1 MVEWKKFSRYSALIF
16 DVFHVDVGASYKFS
30 LYIESSIMSTK
41 K

>member
-30 LYIESSIMSTK
+30 LYIESIMSTK